1 MLGLDFAIIFKSIPP
16 STLYTIS
23 AILFGISV
31 GSILLLLIRVVWQKL
46 AKNELMKYEF
56 ITIVAHKFRTP
67 LTHIKWSSGELAST
81 EVDPYRKQTLMDLQE
96 SNEKLIKLTNT
107 LIEITDSDNE
117 SGSSYTFEVVP
128 LCDFIRTIGDTFK
141 DNFHEKNV
149 FFSVQCPPQDI
160 QVSIDKPRMEFVLQT
175 LLENALHYTP
185 PGRDVMLSVVRSGSK
200 AIISITDHGIGIRKE
215 DLQFI
220 FSKFFR
226 TKNAQAADTE
236 GFGVGLYLAESI
248 ITKHKATIEVSS
260 PGIDMGTSFT
270 ITLKALN

>member
-1 MLGLDFAIIFKSIPP
+1 MDFAIIIRSIPP

-23 AILFGISV
+23 ATLFAVSI
-31 GSILLLLIRVVWQKL
+31 GSILILLIRIVWQKL
-46 AKNELMKYEF
+46 AKNELLKYEF

-67 LTHIKWSSGELAST
+67 LTHIKWASGELMNT
-81 EVDPYRKQTLMDLQE
+81 EQDPYKKQTLSDLLE

-117 SGSSYTFEVVP
+117 SGSAYDFEQTS
-128 LCDFIRTIGDTFK
+128 LSDFIRTIGDTFK

-149 FFSVQCPPQDI
+149 FFAVQCPPQDI
-160 QVSIDKPRMEFVLQT
+160 LVMIDRPRMEFVLQT

-185 PGRDVMLSVVRSGSK
+185 PGRDVTLSVTSTGKK
-200 AIISITDHGIGIRKE
+200 ALISVADRGIGIRKE
-215 DLQFI
+215 DLPFI

-226 TKNAQAADTE
+226 TENAQTTDTE

-248 ITKHKATIEVSS
+248 IRRHKGEIGVSS
-260 PGIDMGTSFT
+260 AGLDLGSTFT
-270 ITLKALN
+270 ITLKTIQ